1 MEIRRIRPDDSRM
14 DISRIYE
21 ESWKSAYKG
30 IVPQAYLDSI
40 PNGHWAPHLDQPGWH
55 TLICVDEG
63 RAIGTTSFCE
73 SRFQQ
78 FPSWGEIISLYLLPE
93 YAGQGYG
100 KALLEAALCELKQ
113 LGFRDIFLWVL
124 EENHHA
130 RLFYEK
136 MGFNVSDA
144 FLEDQIEG
152 NPCVKCSILIVY
164 RIALFDH
171 RRRGISIAP
180 MEQMMAMRKANL
192 VVRMYEKVCEL

>member
-144 FLEDQIEG
+144 FLEDQIGGKPLRE
-152 NPCVKCSILIVY
+152 VQYTY
-164 RIALFDH
+164 RLPDC
-171 RRRGISIAP
+171 
-180 MEQMMAMRKANL
+180 
-192 VVRMYEKVCEL
+192 VVRPSKAGDKHSTDGADDGGAEREPGREDV